1 MISLKGV
8 SKVYNPG
15 KGTEVQALRDVCL
28 QVRKGDF
35 ISITGPSGSGK
46 STLLHIMA
54 GLDTPTGGE
63 YLFEDVDVA
72 RASDR
77 VRCRL
82 RNREIGIVL
91 QDFGLLGDDTALEN
105 VALPLI
111 IGGVRM
117 REAKSR
123 SERVL
128 EEVGIAELAAKRVNQ
143 LSGGQ
148 RQRVAV
154 ARALARDAK
163 LLLADEPTG
172 ALDSGN
178 AKALMDLFER
188 LNAGG
193 LTIITVTHNM
203 AVAER
208 TPISYSI
215 VDGMIH
221 SARGGH

>member
-8 SKVYNPG
+8 SKVYNMG
-15 KGTEVQALRDVCL
+15 KGTETRALRDVDL
-28 QVRKGDF
+28 QVFDGDF

-46 STLLHIMA
+46 STLLHILA
-54 GLDTPTGGE
+54 GLDRQTAGE
-63 YLFEDVDVA
+63 YLFDGVDMA
-72 RASDR
+72 RASDSL
-77 VRCRL
+77 RCRL
-82 RNREIGIVL
+82 RNQRIGIVL

-105 VALPLI
+105 VMLPLV
-111 IGGVRM
+111 IGGVRG
-117 REAKSR
+117 REARARAKS
-123 SERVL
+123 VL
-128 EEVGIAELAAKRVNQ
+128 EEVGICELSGKRVNE

-154 ARALARDAK
+154 ARALVHDAK

-178 AKALMDLFER
+178 ASALMDLFER

-208 TPISYSI
+208 AATSYSI
-215 VDGMIH
+215 VDGVIRLE
-221 SARGGH
+221 RG

>member
-8 SKVYNPG
+8 SKIYNMG
-15 KGTEVQALRDVCL
+15 KGTEVQALRDVDL
-28 QVRKGDF
+28 QVREGDF

-46 STLLHIMA
+46 STLLHILA

-63 YLFEDVDVA
+63 YLFEDLDVA
-72 RASDR
+72 RTSDR
-77 VRCRL
+77 VKCHL
-82 RNREIGIVL
+82 RNRKIGIVL

-111 IGGVRM
+111 IGGVRR

-123 SERVL
+123 SARVL
-128 EEVGIAELAAKRVNQ
+128 EEVGIAELSGKRVNE

-154 ARALARDAK
+154 ARALVQDAK

-172 ALDSGN
+172 ALDSGS
-178 AKALMDLFER
+178 ASALMDLFER

-193 LTIITVTHNM
+193 LTIITVTHNP

-208 TPISYSI
+208 TPVSYSI
-215 VDGMIH
+215 VDGVIH
-221 SARGGH
+221 SERGGE